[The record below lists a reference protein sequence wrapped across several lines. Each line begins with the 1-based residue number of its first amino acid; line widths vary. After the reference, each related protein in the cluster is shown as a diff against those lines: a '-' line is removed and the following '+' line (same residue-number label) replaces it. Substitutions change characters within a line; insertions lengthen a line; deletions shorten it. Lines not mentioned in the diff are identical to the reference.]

1 MDLNDEHFQIPMLPS
16 TRKHR
21 TIFFSLGHCQ
31 VPCGILNDPKLVAE
45 LKEAC
50 ATIRKAMEQINELTG
65 AGLTAQSINQIT
77 RWVNTKEE
85 HANKIINLVA
95 TYCLCQRVKPV
106 GEPMSPF
113 TTEKDYMD
121 GLKAHHNVM
130 TAAMKSKQSVD
141 LAAADALEHTVG
153 DMTKIYMPAKL

>member
-1 MDLNDEHFQIPMLPS
+1 M
-16 TRKHR
+16 
-21 TIFFSLGHCQ
+21 
-31 VPCGILNDPKLVAE
+31 PCGILIDPKLVTE
-45 LKEAC
+45 VNESC
-50 ATIRKAMEQINELTG
+50 ATIRMAMEKINELTD
-65 AGLTAQSINQIT
+65 AGLTANSINQIT
-77 RWVNTKEE
+77 RWVNLKEE

-121 GLKAHHNVM
+121 GLKGHHNVM
-130 TAAMKSKQSVD
+130 IAAMKSKQSVD